1 MRELPI
7 KVFLL
12 LFCFFFSF
20 DIFSQNPISLPTEF
34 RQQPFDV
41 LHYDAVIDLTKGMQ
55 KRISGVC
62 SIQFVWTQN
71 PAEKNFYFH
80 LRGLQVDSVVFNGV
94 QIPFSFISEDTI
106 DYSYYSLS
114 NLGGKEGDTLIVKI
128 YYSGVATNEGGKS
141 PFGGVLLIDSVL
153 FANGVGFQNEY
164 VSATQHWLPCYDH
177 PSDKATFRFTFIHPF
192 GFQVASNGIIKE
204 SGLVGDTANFIV
216 FSSQYPIATYLMTFA
231 MGKFKKTTIDTWNL
245 PSNIINVVYYL
256 PEDEE
261 AVTFAFKNFY
271 KYFYTLQNRL
281 GRYPFEKIGYVVVPF
296 ENGAME
302 HQTMI
307 TFPRNYV
314 RSLFSSKDTNNIM
327 ALHELSHQWFGNS
340 VSPLDFRD
348 AWFNESFATYCEA
361 LYYEMLFGKDSYL
374 RELTRKKN
382 YYLNYVAKIEGLLPL
397 YNYPRKPP
405 SSNYPS
411 TIYQKG
417 AVVVGMLRYHLGD
430 DMFFDLIRNYLD
442 YFAYQSRSTNDF
454 INFTI
459 AYTLQ
464 NLYWFFEQWL
474 FQSGYPILE
483 FRVNQYVLGQNR
495 SSVLVNVRQVQPT
508 SYGTYSNL
516 PVELNFQLGGNKS
529 FDTVVVLNSIE
540 QTFWFDSIPTF
551 VSFNTNLGRK
561 VVSLYSSSVYTSVDE
576 KPKGDESF
584 LCVVYEN
591 KLILKSQKMLNS
603 LEFTVYDILGRTVL
617 QQKLNSNFGIFE
629 IDISELSKGT
639 YLLIINDGIDLHSLK
654 VFKN

>member
-1 MRELPI
+1 MRVWLI
-7 KVFLL
+7 YFFFI
-12 LFCFFFSF
+12 LFCFSIPSQ
-20 DIFSQNPISLPTEF
+20 IFATNPISLPTDYK
-34 RQQPFDV
+34 QQPFDV
-41 LHYDAVIDLTKGMQ
+41 LHYDAIIDLTKGME
-55 KRISGVC
+55 KRISGIC
-62 SIQFVWTQN
+62 SIKFVWIQDPTD
-71 PAEKNFYFH
+71 KNFYFH
-80 LRGLQVDSVVFNGV
+80 LRGLQVDSIFCNGEKLD
-94 QIPFSFISEDTI
+94 FSFINLDTI

-114 NLGGKEGDTLIVKI
+114 NLGGKEGDTSVVII
-128 YYSGVATNEGGKS
+128 HYSGTATNEGGKN

-153 FANGVGFQNEY
+153 FANGVGFQNDY
-164 VSATQHWLPCYDH
+164 VSTTQHWLPCYDH
-177 PSDKATFRFTFIHPF
+177 PSDKATFRFTFIYPI
-192 GFQVASNGIIKE
+192 GFQIASNGIIQE
-204 SGLVGDTANFIV
+204 SGLVADTANFIV

-245 PSNIINVVYYL
+245 PSNIINVIYYL

-261 AVTFAFKNFY
+261 LVSFGFKNFY

-296 ENGAME
+296 ESGAME

-307 TFPRNYV
+307 TFPRSYL
-314 RSLFSSKDTNNIM
+314 RSLFASKDTNNIM

-348 AWFNESFATYCEA
+348 AWFNEAFATYCET
-361 LYYEMLFGKDSYL
+361 LYFEMLFGKESYL
-374 RELTRKKN
+374 KELARKKN

-397 YNYPRKPP
+397 YDYSRKPP

-459 AYTLQ
+459 GYTLQ

-474 FQSGYPILE
+474 FQPGYPILE
-483 FRVNQYVLGQNR
+483 FRVNQYIIGQNR
-495 SSVLVNVRQVQPT
+495 SSALVNIRQVQPT
-508 SYGTYSNL
+508 SYGIYSNI

-529 FDTVVVLNSIE
+529 FDTVVILNSVE
-540 QTFWFDSIPTF
+540 QTFWFDSLPSF

-561 VVSLYSSSVYTSVDE
+561 VVSLYNSTVYTSVEESVKYDQ
-576 KPKGDESF
+576 PKLIVLDN
-584 LCVVYEN
+584 N
-591 KLILKSQKMLNS
+591 KLILKHHQAVDNF
-603 LEFTVYDILGRTVL
+603 EITIFDVLGRIVFQQRL
-617 QQKLNSNFGIFE
+617 QNQEELFE
-629 IDISELSKGT
+629 TDISELPNGT
-639 YLLIINDGIDLHSLK
+639 YFVSVNYGKSIFHCK
-654 VFKN
+654 FFK